1 MSTARETNMSRLA
14 MLSFFDHLC
23 NEARNAVHASFGL
36 MDFRPSEGACAWQTC
51 VDATR
56 TSADRLLGIIDDMR
70 ELLSEE
76 PPVRP
81 GADAFEFSLCLG
93 ETVEL
98 LNLAL
103 AGRGSRLS
111 FEASAPVTIRQNR
124 SALEQLLMRT
134 LSAAAKLTPQG
145 VVRMSL
151 DAVGSGVRIE
161 IVPPNPELAFRLAK
175 WLDLGLEQIE
185 FRDADEVAWG
195 VPLLVAGRRLR
206 ALDGRAEFVCEAGTP
221 PGLALFL
228 PEIPPSADAPCCED
242 SSALSILVAEDCDES
257 FALIQL
263 LLQRENV
270 ERART
275 GSEAIDLVKE
285 HRFDVVFMDIHMPG
299 MNGYQA
305 IRAIREWETYT
316 SNARTPVVVLS
327 SDDLTTQAHE
337 AAQSGCSGF
346 LRKPLRR
353 GELFDLLNRL
363 KAVREL
369 TC

>member
-1 MSTARETNMSRLA
+1 

-36 MDFRPSEGACAWQTC
+36 MDFQPAEGARAWQTC

-56 TSADRLLGIIDDMR
+56 TSADRLLGVIDDMR
-70 ELLSEE
+70 ELFSEE
-76 PPVRP
+76 QP
-81 GADAFEFSLCLG
+81 GHAAADLFELSLCVG

-98 LNLAL
+98 LNLAF
-103 AGRGSRLS
+103 ARRGNQLS
-111 FEASAPVTIRQNR
+111 LESSAPLTIRQNR
-124 SALEQLLMRT
+124 QAVEQLLMRT
-134 LSAAAKLTPQG
+134 LNVAVKLARPG
-145 VVRMSL
+145 VVRVSL
-151 DAVGSGVRIE
+151 GAVTGGVRIG
-161 IVPPNPELAFRLAK
+161 IVPPNADLALRLAE
-175 WLDLGLEQIE
+175 WLTADLGQLE
-185 FRDADEVAWG
+185 FGNDDEVGWA

-206 ALDGRAEFVCEAGTP
+206 SLEGRAEFVSEAGDLP
-221 PGLALFL
+221 ALVLFL
-228 PEIPPSADAPCCED
+228 PEIPASADAPCCQD
-242 SSALSILVAEDCDES
+242 AGVLSILVAEDCDES
-257 FALIQL
+257 FALTQL

-275 GSEAIDLVKE
+275 GQEAVDLVKE

-299 MNGYQA
+299 MDGYQA

-353 GELFDLLNRL
+353 GDLYDLLHRL
-363 KAVREL
+363 RAVREL
-369 TC
+369 T

>member
-1 MSTARETNMSRLA
+1 MSRPA
-14 MLSFFDHLC
+14 MRSFFDYIA
-23 NEARNAVHASFGL
+23 NEARNAVHVSFGL
-36 MDFRPSEGACAWQTC
+36 MDFRPAEGALAWQTC

-70 ELLSEE
+70 ELLSEV
-76 PPVRP
+76 PPARAA
-81 GADAFEFSLCLG
+81 ADAFELSLCLG

-98 LNLAL
+98 LNLAF

-111 FEASAPVTIRQNR
+111 FGASAPVTIHQDRQGV
-124 SALEQLLMRT
+124 EQLLLRT
-134 LSAAAKLTPQG
+134 LNAAARLTCQG
-145 VVRMSL
+145 LVRVSL
-151 DAVGSGVRIE
+151 DAVVSGVRIG
-161 IVPPNPELAFRLAK
+161 IITPKPDVALRLSE
-175 WLDLGLEQIE
+175 WLTAELEQLE
-185 FRDADEVAWG
+185 FGDSDQVAWA
-195 VPLLVAGRRLR
+195 VPVLVAGQRLR
-206 ALDGRAEFVCEAGTP
+206 TLEGRAEFVCGAQADPE
-221 PGLALFL
+221 LALFL
-228 PEIPPSADAPCCED
+228 PEISPSADAPCSQD
-242 SSALSILVAEDCDES
+242 TGVLSVLVAEDCDES
-257 FALIQL
+257 FALTQL

-275 GSEAIDLVKE
+275 GPEAVDLVKE

-299 MNGYQA
+299 MDGYQA

-353 GELFDLLNRL
+353 GELCDLLHRL
-363 KAVREL
+363 RAVREL
-369 TC
+369 T